1 MTYFRSIAVA
11 AVIAA
16 AAVTGVVLVS
26 QQAVA
31 AARWGSAID
40 VLKNAMPSST
50 EVTSRFKFGIQY
62 LTPTS
67 PEALGKFKFGRDQ
80 LLMPSS
86 TFAGARYGG

>member
-40 VLKNAMPSST
+40 VLKNAMPTST
-50 EVTSRFKFGIQY
+50 IVTTRFKFG
-62 LTPTS
+62 S
-67 PEALGKFKFGRDQ
+67 DQ
-80 LLMPSS
+80 IFMPSS